1 MLVISSPREGLKEA
15 IRQPPCR
22 QFANPAETSDRAY
35 KILKGLLHLIPRES
49 SALQKRGSASRS
61 RQAFLFRLAVPPPA
75 RRDRGTAQDLC
86 VLAYPGWVSI
96 ERQQRTIGFSFR
108 CDLCLG
114 SRLHEPHT
122 ATPGVPAADGL
133 FNTTP
138 PASPPA
144 AVVHIDARKR
154 RTSVSQL
161 GLRPTK
167 TTGHPHKK
175 SSRRQ
180 GTPLRNA
187 DGLSTS
193 EPVCWSQLTNL
204 SWTQACRM
212 SLQSSAGQPS
222 CANIAVAASPCILS

>member
-1 MLVISSPREGLKEA
+1 MHFRSAAL
-15 IRQPPCR
+15 
-22 QFANPAETSDRAY
+22 RAA
-35 KILKGLLHLIPRES
+35 HAR
-49 SALQKRGSASRS
+49 RS
-61 RQAFLFRLAVPPPA
+61 LRLAVPPPA

-108 CDLCLG
+108 RDLCLG
-114 SRLHEPHT
+114 SRLHGPHT
-122 ATPGVPAADGL
+122 ATPGVPAVDTL

-144 AVVHIDARKR
+144 AVVHIDARNR

-161 GLRPTK
+161 GLRPTT
-167 TTGHPHKK
+167 TTGHPDKK
-175 SSRRQ
+175 SSRRD
-180 GTPLRNA
+180 A
-187 DGLSTS
+187 LSTS
-193 EPVCWSQLTNL
+193 ELVCWSQLTNL

-222 CANIAVAASPCILS
+222 CANSGGRFRRASYSNEAKKPPLHTRASCSSDAKSSAPAAAPAREPISVGRLLSSHSLAL